1 LIELRRFHGGR
12 WLQAPAGST
21 QDHQPRDATRG
32 RRRTPQTSIGKLR
45 LTRRAWLLLWL
56 TATLIAVVDGGLLL
70 RGAPATVMVEGR
82 SRSLPAGLT
91 VAQALERLGLPPM
104 AGDLLAVD
112 HSVLR
117 KGAYLPTVLVNG
129 QPAPATR
136 RLDGGDRVTVARGRT
151 RIEPVTRVTQLLT
164 ASRPG
169 NPIRSLA
176 TGPAEAILERGRL
189 SGRVMPVA
197 FRPAAGAGGSLPVAL
212 TFDDG
217 PWPHTTAQIL
227 TILVQRQAPA
237 TFFVVGRQVERYPE
251 LVRQELTAGMTVG
264 SHSWSHPQPF
274 NRLPPARIRDQIT
287 HGRRTLGPLRVRPVG
302 FRPPGGAAS
311 PAVLAAAQG
320 LGERTVLWSV
330 DPADWHP
337 GVTADQLVWR
347 VLAAVRPGAIVLLH
361 DGGGNRSATVA
372 ALPAIIDGLR
382 RLGLTLTMV
391 PG

>member
-1 LIELRRFHGGR
+1 L
-12 WLQAPAGST
+12 LQAPTSST
-21 QDHQPRDATRG
+21 QDHRPHGAPRG
-32 RRRTPQTSIGKLR
+32 RRRTPSSSTGRLR
-45 LTRRAWLLLWL
+45 PTRRAWLLLWL
-56 TATLIAVVDGGLLL
+56 LAALIAVADGGLLL
-70 RGAPATVMVEGR
+70 RGSSVTVMVEGR

-91 VAQALERLGLPPM
+91 VEQALGRLGLSGM

-117 KGAYLPTVLVNG
+117 KGAFPPTVLVNG

-151 RIEPVTRVTQLLT
+151 RIEPVARVTQLLA

-169 NPIRSLA
+169 SPIRWLA
-176 TGPAEAILERGRL
+176 AGPARAVLDRGKL

-197 FRPAAGAGGSLPVAL
+197 FRPARGNPGPLAVAL

-217 PWPHTTAQIL
+217 PWPRTTEQIL
-227 TILVQRQAPA
+227 AILIRRQASA

-251 LVRQELTAGMTVG
+251 LVRREQVAGMALG
-264 SHSWSHPQPF
+264 SHSYSHPQSF
-274 NRLPPARIRDQIT
+274 DRLPMAHIRDEIAR
-287 HGRRTLGPLRVRPVG
+287 GRRSLVPLGVRPVG

-311 PAVLAAAQG
+311 PAVAAAAQG
-320 LGERTVLWSV
+320 LGDRTVLWSV
-330 DPADWHP
+330 DPADWQP
-337 GVTADQLVWR
+337 SVTSDQLVQR
-347 VLAAVRPGAIVLLH
+347 VLAAVRPGAVVLLH

-382 RLGLTLTMV
+382 RLGLTLTVM
-391 PG
+391 PR

>member
-1 LIELRRFHGGR
+1 
-12 WLQAPAGST
+12 LQGPPGST
-21 QDHQPRDATRG
+21 GVRQPRDLNRG
-32 RRRTPQTSIGKLR
+32 HLRTPAPGKLR

-70 RGAPATVMVEGR
+70 RGASVTVMVEGR
-82 SRSLPAGLT
+82 PTPVPAGLT
-91 VAQALERLGLPPM
+91 TGQVLERLGAAGM

-117 KGAYLPTVLVNG
+117 KGAYPPRVLING
-129 QPAPATR
+129 QPASATR
-136 RLDGGDRVTVARGRT
+136 RLGRGDQVTVAPGRT
-151 RIEPVTRVTQLLT
+151 RIEPVARVTQQL
-164 ASRPG
+164 AAGRPG
-169 NPIRSLA
+169 NPIHSLA
-176 TGPAEAILERGRL
+176 TGPAQAILDRGRL
-189 SGRVMPVA
+189 SGRMVPVG
-197 FRPAAGAGGSLPVAL
+197 FHPAAGNPRPLPVAL

-217 PWPHTTAQIL
+217 PWPNSTAQLLAIL
-227 TILVQRQAPA
+227 TQRRTLA
-237 TFFVVGRQVERYPE
+237 TFFTVGRQVERYPE
-251 LVRQELTAGMTVG
+251 LVRQELAAGMAVG
-264 SHSWSHPQPF
+264 NHSYGHPQPF
-274 NRLPPARIRDQIT
+274 DRLPAARIRDEIT
-287 HGRRTLGPLRVRPVG
+287 RGRRALQALGVHPVG

-311 PAVLAAAQG
+311 TTVLATGRG

-347 VLAAVRPGAIVLLH
+347 VLAAARPGAIVLLH

-382 RLGLTLTMV
+382 RLGLTLTVV